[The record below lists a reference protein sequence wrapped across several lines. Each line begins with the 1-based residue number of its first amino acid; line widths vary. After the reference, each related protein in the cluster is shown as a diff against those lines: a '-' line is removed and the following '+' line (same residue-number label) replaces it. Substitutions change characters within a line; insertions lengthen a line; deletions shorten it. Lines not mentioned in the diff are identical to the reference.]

1 VHCKLALSSAGK
13 ARGQFPSGS
22 DVQLNASLSDRFG
35 DQIDET
41 ERVILVSSRD
51 EKEVVD
57 KTGARVLLEAVE
69 SG

>member
-1 VHCKLALSSAGK
+1 M
-13 ARGQFPSGS
+13 
-22 DVQLNASLSDRFG
+22 QLNASLSDRFG
-35 DQIDET
+35 DPIDET